1 MVKGEGDNV
10 TVTSASAVRSEQPGY
25 LNVDQERPPYLW
37 AALTAFVVLAI
48 YLATLAPTTAFWDT
62 SEYIAAAKVL
72 GIPHPPGNPLF
83 VILAHT
89 FGLLPLAASYAVRIN
104 LFAAVT
110 SAASAGLWFLVAERW
125 LRGIVA
131 PRWARYAAA
140 FGGVLVGATSWTV
153 WNQSTVNEKVYT
165 VSLLSIALVMWLVVR
180 WGDDEPGTHRD
191 RWLVLIAYVLA
202 LTSTNHLMGVLAL
215 PALIVYVLWTDWR
228 TVLRPWAIVTFFALL
243 LALTGQGMAIFLALE
258 HAFTGEWRSSVPTDV
273 TGLILTVLMLNVV
286 GFAVYKNWRDPLV
299 YLGLTAVVVGISLNY
314 FWLPLRA
321 GQYPPINEG
330 EPVGFLSQSLQD
342 VLNRVQYG
350 KPPLSQRQA
359 TFGAQLANFWQ
370 YFSWQFARDWGQLG
384 RVATGLFTVLG
395 LTGLWELWKRD
406 RRAGIA
412 CVALLATLSLGLVYY
427 MNFKYGF
434 SQYPGEPSLPRE
446 VRERDYFFV
455 GSFAVYGAFVALG
468 LGAVMRTVVEFL
480 RDRGTPV
487 SRWAMASPVLALALI
502 PLLGNHVTASRAHET
517 IPRDFAY
524 DILQSVEP
532 YGILITAGDNDTFP
546 LWYAQEVEGIR
557 RDVTLANLSLMNTRW
572 HLRQLRRR
580 ETPAFDPS
588 RAASLWKPT
597 EEPGLPLTDSA
608 DAANKA
614 SDKWPR
620 PTEPVFSLTQAQLD
634 SLPEAMQV
642 PAKGG
647 IAFDSL
653 RLDFGQDV
661 LMLQDL
667 ASIFLI
673 RDNLGKRPVYFSW
686 SDGGYPDQ
694 TLGLSPYLVS
704 QGFVRKLMSR
714 PVVPNDSIVLNPSLG
729 YLDVP
734 RTEKLLWDVYHW
746 RSAARPRPRGW
757 VDQPSGSI
765 LQLYAVVYGGAAKS
779 LAAAGQK
786 AEAARADS
794 VANAVSRSLGRE
806 NQF

>member
-1 MVKGEGDNV
+1 MN
-10 TVTSASAVRSEQPGY
+10 A
-25 LNVDQERPPYLW
+25 ERQAPPYLW
-37 AALTAFVVLAI
+37 AFAAALVVLAI

-83 VILAHT
+83 IIMAHT

-110 SAASAGLWFLVAERW
+110 SAAAAGLWFLVAERW
-125 LRGIVA
+125 LRGIV
-131 PRWARYAAA
+131 PVRWARYAAA

-165 VSLLSIALVMWLVVR
+165 LSLLSIALVMWLVVR

-215 PALIVYVLWTDWR
+215 PALAVYVLWTDWR
-228 TVLRPWAIVTFFALL
+228 TVLRPWAIVTFYALL
-243 LALTGQGMAIFLALE
+243 LALTGDWIAMLHGGA
-258 HAFTGEWRSSVPTDV
+258 TG
-273 TGLILTVLMLNVV
+273 GILILLTVLVL
-286 GFAVYKNWRDPLV
+286 GYALWKSSRDPLV
-299 YLGLTAVVVGISLNY
+299 YLGLAAVVVGISLNY

-321 GQYPPINEG
+321 AQYPPINEG

-359 TFGAQLANFWQ
+359 SFSAQLANFWQ
-370 YFSWQFARDWGQLG
+370 YFSWQFARDWGRLG
-384 RVATGLFTVLG
+384 AAATGLFTVLG

-412 CVALLATLSLGLVYY
+412 GIALLATLSLGLVYY

-468 LGAVMRTVVEFL
+468 LGALMRRVVEFL
-480 RDRGTPV
+480 RDRGTPAG
-487 SRWAMASPVLALALI
+487 RWIAASPLLALALI
-502 PLLGNHVTASRAHET
+502 PLLGNRITASRAHET
-517 IPRDFAY
+517 TPRDFAY

-580 ETPAFDPS
+580 ATPPFDPVN
-588 RAASLWKPT
+588 AAALWKPRPA
-597 EEPGLPLTDSA
+597 ESGVPLTDST
-608 DAANKA
+608 K
-614 SDKWPR
+614 STGEGLITWR
-620 PTEPVFSLTQAQLD
+620 QPTEPVFSLTEAQLD

-642 PAKGG
+642 PPQGG
-647 IAFDSL
+647 VAFDSL
-653 RLDFGQDV
+653 RIDFGQDV

-667 ASIFLI
+667 ATIFLI

-704 QGFVRKLMSR
+704 QGFVRKLMAK
-714 PVVPNDSIVLNPSLG
+714 PVVPSDSIVLNPSLG
-729 YLDVP
+729 YMDLP

-746 RSAARPRPRGW
+746 KSAARERPRGW

-765 LQLYAVVYGGAAKS
+765 LQLYSVVYGGASKS
-779 LAAAGQK
+779 FAAAGQT
-786 AEAARADS
+786 AQATRADS
-794 VANAVSRSLGRE
+794 VANAVSRNLNRE
-806 NQF
+806 AQF

>member
-1 MVKGEGDNV
+1 M
-10 TVTSASAVRSEQPGY
+10 REQP
-25 LNVDQERPPYLW
+25 PYIW
-37 AALTAFVVLAI
+37 AGVTALVVLAI

-83 VILAHT
+83 IIMAHT
-89 FGLLPLAASYAVRIN
+89 FGLLPLATSYAERIN

-125 LRGIVA
+125 LRTIV
-131 PRWARYAAA
+131 PQRWARYGSA
-140 FGGVLVGATSWTV
+140 FAGVLVGATSWTV

-165 VSLLSIALVMWLVVR
+165 LSLLSISLVMWLVVR

-215 PALIVYVLWTDWR
+215 PALAVYVLWTDWR
-228 TVLRPWAIVTFFALL
+228 TVLRPWAIVTFYALL
-243 LALTGQGMAIFLALE
+243 LA
-258 HAFTGEWRSSVPTDV
+258 V
-273 TGLILTVLMLNVV
+273 TGDWIAMVQGGAVGGILLLTTAVVL
-286 GFAVYKNWRDPLV
+286 GFALWKTPRDPLV
-299 YLGLTAVVVGISLNY
+299 YLGLLAVVVGISLNY

-321 GQYPPINEG
+321 AQFPPINEG
-330 EPVGFLSQSLQD
+330 EPVGFLSQALQD

-350 KPPLSQRQA
+350 KPPLSERQA
-359 TFGAQLANFWQ
+359 TFSAQLANFWQ
-370 YFSWQFARDWGQLG
+370 YFSWQFARDWGRLG
-384 RVATGLFTVLG
+384 AAATGLFTVLG
-395 LTGLWELWKRD
+395 LIGLWELWKRD

-412 CVALLATLSLGLVYY
+412 ALALLATLSLGLVFY

-434 SQYPGEPSLPRE
+434 SQYPDEPSLPRE
-446 VRERDYFFV
+446 VRERDYFFI
-455 GSFAVYGAFVALG
+455 GSFAVYGAFIALG
-468 LGAVMRTVVEFL
+468 FGAVMRTIVEFL
-480 RDRGTPV
+480 RDRGTPA
-487 SRWAMASPVLALALI
+487 SRWAAASPVLALALI
-502 PLLGNHVTASRAHET
+502 PLLGNRITASRAHET
-517 IPRDFAY
+517 TPRDFAH

-580 ETPAFDPS
+580 VTPAFDPAK
-588 RAASLWKPT
+588 AAALWKPRPA
-597 EEPGLPLTDSA
+597 ESGVPLTDST
-608 DAANKA
+608 AAENA
-614 SDKWPR
+614 FTAWQQ
-620 PTEPVFSLTQAQLD
+620 PTEPVFSLTEAQLD
-634 SLPEAMQV
+634 SLPEAMRV
-642 PAKGG
+642 PDQGG
-647 IAFDSL
+647 VAFDSL
-653 RLDFGQDV
+653 KISFGQDV

-667 ASIFLI
+667 ATIFLI
-673 RDNLGKRPVYFSW
+673 RDNLGKRPVFFSW

-704 QGFVRKLMSR
+704 QGFVRKLMPR

-729 YLDVP
+729 YLDLP

-746 RSAARPRPRGW
+746 QSAARQRPRGW

-765 LQLYAVVYGGAAKS
+765 LQLYSVVYGGAS
-779 LAAAGQK
+779 RSFAAAGQS
-786 AEAARADS
+786 ALAARADS
-794 VANAVSRSLGRE
+794 VSNAVTRNLQRGGP
-806 NQF
+806 F

>member
-1 MVKGEGDNV
+1 MRGEQAGY
-10 TVTSASAVRSEQPGY
+10 AS
-25 LNVDQERPPYLW
+25 VDQERPPYVW
-37 AALTAFVVLAI
+37 AALTALVVLAI

-215 PALIVYVLWTDWR
+215 PALVVYVLWTDWR
-228 TVLRPWAIVTFFALL
+228 TVLRPWAIVTFYALL
-243 LALTGQGMAIFLALE
+243 LALTG
-258 HAFTGEWRSSVPTDV
+258 EWIAMLH
-273 TGLILTVLMLNVV
+273 GGAAGGLLILLTLGVL
-286 GFAVYKNWRDPLV
+286 GYAVWKTPRDPLV
-299 YLGLTAVVVGISLNY
+299 YLGLLAVIVGISLNY

-321 GQYPPINEG
+321 AQYPAINEG

-359 TFGAQLANFWQ
+359 TFGSQLANFWQ

-384 RVATGLFTVLG
+384 RAATGVFTVLG
-395 LTGLWELWKRD
+395 LTGMWELWKRD

-468 LGAVMRTVVEFL
+468 LGAVMRRVVEFL
-480 RDRGTPV
+480 RDRGTPA
-487 SRWAMASPVLALALI
+487 SRWAMASSVLALALI
-502 PLLGNHVTASRAHET
+502 PLLGNRVTASRAHET

-597 EEPGLPLTDSA
+597 EEPGVPLTDTA
-608 DAANKA
+608 GAANKPV
-614 SDKWPR
+614 SKWPR
-620 PTEPVFSLTQAQLD
+620 PTEPVFSLSEVQLD

-642 PAKGG
+642 PPKGG

-704 QGFVRKLMSR
+704 QGFVRKLMPK

-786 AEAARADS
+786 AEGARADS

-806 NQF
+806 NPF